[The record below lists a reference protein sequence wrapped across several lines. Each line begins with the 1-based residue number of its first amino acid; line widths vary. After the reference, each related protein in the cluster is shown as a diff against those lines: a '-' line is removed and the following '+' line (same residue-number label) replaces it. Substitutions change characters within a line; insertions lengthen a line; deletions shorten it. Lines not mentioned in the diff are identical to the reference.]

1 MNDSCL
7 TLSQF
12 QQLITNTINKEYG
25 LKNVWVQAEFSD
37 LRIVG
42 GHCYMELIEKDS
54 AGKTRAKIRAMIWSG
69 TLGLLRRKFYD
80 ATGRDIA
87 SGMKVLVCGSA
98 THHSIYGLSFTISDI
113 DPSYTLGD
121 MERVRREILERLKR
135 EGILDRNK
143 TLQPPCDLRRI
154 AVISAAGAAGFGDFM
169 NQIEH
174 NPDGFVIY
182 PMLFPAVM
190 QGERTAPSVMGAL
203 DKVELTRTHW
213 DAVVII
219 RGGGATTDLNG
230 FDNYELAR
238 RVATFPLPVIVG
250 IGHERDRTVLDEIA
264 CIRCKTPTAVAA
276 YIIDT
281 LRTAHA
287 TASDLVSRIAR
298 FSSEAIRGE
307 HLRLSNLQQNIP
319 ALARNR
325 ILREKMALTSLSQTL
340 PSLVQNRVAR
350 QRLTLSDYAARV
362 RRDTDSRLN
371 SERGLLE
378 RAAMR
383 LSSSAANVS
392 QREQLRLRRIG
403 DMLRVLSPENTLR
416 RGYSITRVNGHAITD
431 PASIPTGTEIVTT
444 LATGTLTSVKV

>member
-1 MNDSCL
+1 MNDRL

-12 QQLITNTINKEYG
+12 QQLITNAINKEYG

-42 GHCYMELIEKDS
+42 GHCYMELIEKDT
-54 AGKTRAKIRAMIWSG
+54 AGTTRAKIRAMIWSS
-69 TLGLLRRKFYD
+69 TLAPLRRKFFD

-87 SGMKVLVCGSA
+87 SGMKVLVRGSA
-98 THHSIYGLSFTISDI
+98 AHHNIYGLSFTISDI

-121 MERVRREILERLKR
+121 MERVRREILERLTR
-135 EGILDRNK
+135 EGVIGNNRAL
-143 TLQPPCDLRRI
+143 LPPVDMRRI
-154 AVISAAGAAGFGDFM
+154 AVISAAGAAGYGDFM

-174 NPDGFVIY
+174 NPDGFAIY
-182 PMLFPAVM
+182 TMLFPAVM
-190 QGERTAPSVMGAL
+190 QGERTAPSVLDAL
-203 DKVELTRTHW
+203 DKVEMTRAHW

-276 YIIDT
+276 HIIDS
-281 LRTAHA
+281 LRTAYA
-287 TASDLVSRIAR
+287 TVSELVTRIAR

-307 HLRLSNLQQNIP
+307 NLHLSTLQQNIP

-340 PSLVQNRVAR
+340 PGLVQNRVAQ
-350 QRLTLSDYAARV
+350 QRLILSEYVARL
-362 RRDTDSRLN
+362 RRDSDSLLN
-371 SERGLLE
+371 NQRSLLE
-378 RAAMR
+378 RVAMR
-383 LSSSAANVS
+383 LSSSTDNVS
-392 QREQLRLRRIG
+392 QREQLRLKSIS
-403 DMLRVLSPENTLR
+403 DMLRVLSPGNTLR
-416 RGYSITRVNGHAITD
+416 RGYSITRVNGHAVTD
-431 PASIPTGTEIVTT
+431 PSTIPPGSVIETT
-444 LATGTLTSVKV
+444 LASGTLTSISR